1 MATGQQYTKTGV
13 QERVGGAG
21 RTWAEWFSM
30 WSNRASLIPVVGAY
44 LAWPMGMIG
53 TTLETLGQLFK
64 GNIGSAITVAA
75 AGTVA
80 TTVNAAVS
88 TTPNWWIYGG
98 NVASGLTTG
107 SVLGTHAR
115 KLTESVIGGVTGILG
130 MKPEVLSSHTAGIGS
145 LDNAYAQSV
154 RGPGYWATR
163 RAEEMGRDPRQ
174 MYDQYRTGAGAEHT
188 AQLDAARAN
197 GPAMAGRA

>member
-1 MATGQQYTKTGV
+1 MATGQQYTKTGP

-21 RTWAEWFSM
+21 RTWGEWFQM

-75 AGTVA
+75 AGAVA
-80 TTVNAAVS
+80 TTLNAAVS

-98 NVASGLTTG
+98 NIASGLTTG

-115 KLTESVIGGVTGILG
+115 KLTESVIGGVTGVLG

-154 RGPGYWATR
+154 RGPGYWASR
-163 RAEEMGRDPRQ
+163 AAEEKGRDPRQ
-174 MYDQYRTGAGAEHT
+174 MYDAYRSGAGAEHV
-188 AQLDAARAN
+188 AQLDAARAT
-197 GPAMAGRA
+197 GPATMGRA